1 MASILHKMRVFAVA
15 VLSENSL
22 PLPKTNYLGFRVP
35 SPSLKVR
42 GKVQNFQVAFL
53 QKKIKILHID
63 LFLSSIISAPNQLQ
77 IPNLSL

>member
-1 MASILHKMRVFAVA
+1 MDGFHPPQDESFCCGSSFRKFSPIAK
-15 VLSENSL
+15 
-22 PLPKTNYLGFRVP
+22 NYLGFWVP

-53 QKKIKILHID
+53 QKKIKILHAD